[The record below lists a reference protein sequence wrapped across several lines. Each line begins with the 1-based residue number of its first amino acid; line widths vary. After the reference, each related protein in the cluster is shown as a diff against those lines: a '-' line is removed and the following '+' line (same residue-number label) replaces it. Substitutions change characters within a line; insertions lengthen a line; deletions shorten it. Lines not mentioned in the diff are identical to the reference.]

1 MMGDVNPYASQPRP
15 RHAAWMDKRT
25 LSNAGH
31 SPVNCRR
38 PVRPGPGPG
47 SPESPRNPASQFFV
61 RIRGLPGRGRS
72 QRTGLPGQPVSGQR
86 SRTSDRRVTFVAS
99 VRRYISSVQLTT
111 YEPMPCLS

>member
-38 PVRPGPGPG
+38 PVRP
-47 SPESPRNPASQFFV
+47 RKL
-61 RIRGLPGRGRS
+61 RK
-72 QRTGLPGQPVSGQR
+72 VSGTQPR
-86 SRTSDRRVTFVAS
+86 DFLSAS
-99 VRRYISSVQLTT
+99 GASGGVRSVQVS
-111 YEPMPCLS
+111 PVNR